1 MNKPKTTTTRGA
13 SKASE
18 RPPTAPMDQGK
29 DREQTGYEFHHRV
42 EAVLENWRSW
52 AKGVA
57 FSGLMTPLQFFAVV
71 VWVLESHKGDELP
84 EDQLKTALSHWKLV
98 IDRGIEQK
106 ILIPLHG
113 VSLLPVPE
121 AKQSK
126 WVLSVGQLIDLMEHL
141 PWAFDLRWALENF
154 SKEEDENAEEFKTW
168 QEAADM
174 HKRQSEGGKKPE
186 WTHAKL
192 KPICAA
198 IEQKV
203 KLSLI
208 AGRAGITRQTLAGV
222 VENYK
227 ANPEKYGKPNR
238 EQIQAA
244 TPTRSGAALFESWPP
259 KKSA

>member
-1 MNKPKTTTTRGA
+1 MTIKTTTTRQA

-18 RPPTAPMDQGK
+18 RPPMAPMDQCK
-29 DREQTGYEFHHRV
+29 DSKKTGDEFHHRV

-71 VWVLESHKGDELP
+71 LWVLESHKGDELP
-84 EDQLKTALSHWKLV
+84 EDQLKTALSHWKRF
-98 IDRGIEQK
+98 IDRGIKEE

-121 AKQSK
+121 ANESK

-141 PWAFDLRWALENF
+141 PWAFDLRWALESF
-154 SKEEDENAEEFKTW
+154 SKGADENAEEVKTW
-168 QEAADM
+168 QEAAEL
-174 HKRQSEGGKKPE
+174 HKSQSEGGKKPE

-192 KPICAA
+192 KPIFTA
-198 IEQKV
+198 IEHGV
-203 KLSLI
+203 KPSVI
-208 AGRAGITRQTLAGV
+208 ANTAGITRQALEGV
-222 VENYK
+222 LKKHK
-227 ANPEKYGKPNR
+227 ANPNGYDKPSR

-244 TPTRSGAALFESWPP
+244 TSTRSGAALYEYWPP
-259 KKSA
+259 TKSA